1 MTGRPS
7 RSEITRRVE
16 ALFNEGSTASPH
28 PLFVRYHPSDD
39 PETITTAWI
48 QALEAAGGDPR
59 AACEQAYI
67 ASLQAGMD
75 ADANSAAL

>member
-7 RSEITRRVE
+7 RSEIARRVE
-16 ALFNEGSTASPH
+16 ELFGEGAARPPH

-39 PETITTAWI
+39 PETITTAWL
-48 QALEAAGGDPR
+48 QTLDAAGGDPL
-59 AACEQAYI
+59 AACKQAYI

-75 ADANSAAL
+75 ADSDATVQ